1 MVVVMVE
8 EHLALKA
15 APVVL
20 VVGRGLILHPEGRV
34 ILLLHHQAKV
44 IMEVMVLRL
53 LVVVA
58 VLVALDLLALE
69 LLLVLEEMVKRLYY
83 LEHR

>member
-1 MVVVMVE
+1 VDTVAE
-8 EHLALKA
+8 PLALKA

-20 VVGRGLILHPEGRV
+20 VVGQGLTLHREEQA
-34 ILLLHHQAKV
+34 ILLQLHHRKGT
-44 IMEVMVLRL
+44 MEVMATLR